1 METSEEGMFGIY
13 SSKKELIA
21 VVKRDDVSGKHLVY
35 LVKEAT
41 SSEIVEL
48 IKNNNKQ

>member
-1 METSEEGMFGIY
+1 METSEEGMFGVY
-13 SSKKELIA
+13 DNKKQLIA
-21 VVKRDDVSGKHLVY
+21 VVKRDETSGKHLVY

-41 SSEIVEL
+41 SSEIVDL